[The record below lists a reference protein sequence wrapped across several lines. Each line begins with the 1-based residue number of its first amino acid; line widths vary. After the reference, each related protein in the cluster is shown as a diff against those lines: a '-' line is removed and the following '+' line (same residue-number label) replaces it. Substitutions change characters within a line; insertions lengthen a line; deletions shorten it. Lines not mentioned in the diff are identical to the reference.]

1 MCVMVLQLNK
11 ETRDG
16 TLLEKHAVYQRA
28 NKEVNYVILKVG
40 KLASLIFLTLNDV
53 SPLLRLL

>member
-1 MCVMVLQLNK
+1 MVLQLNK

-40 KLASLIFLTLNDV
+40 KLASSIFLTLNDV